1 MEVLLITLYVR
12 YTTTQAVN
20 CFQEDEKQPQ
30 RRRKH
35 LTKSTNNFFNKFSKP
50 ISLGKWTY
58 IFFCIDKINVFVLL

>member
-30 RRRKH
+30 RTRKH
-35 LTKSTNNFFNKFSKP
+35 LAKSTNNFL
-50 ISLGKWTY
+50 ISFPNLY
-58 IFFCIDKINVFVLL
+58 H

>member
-12 YTTTQAVN
+12 YTTTESVN

-35 LTKSTNNFFNKFSKP
+35 LTKSTNNFFDKFSKP
-50 ISLGKWTY
+50 I
-58 IFFCIDKINVFVLL
+58 